1 MESGVIGGQVVGA
14 DGEHLRLADGTE
26 ILAGARFCPPDFP
39 AGTVV
44 TVWYRTVQGQRIAEV
59 IRVRPTR

>member
-1 MESGVIGGQVVGA
+1 MKSGVIGGRVVGG
-14 DGEHLRLADGTE
+14 DGEHLLLADGTE
-26 ILAGARFCPPDFP
+26 ILAGAGFCLPDFP

-59 IRVRPTR
+59 IRVRPNQ

>member
-1 MESGVIGGQVVGA
+1 MESRVIGEQVVGG
-14 DGEHLRLADGTE
+14 DGEHLQLADGTE
-26 ILAGARFCPPDFP
+26 ILAGVGFCLPDFP

-44 TVWYRTVQGQRIAEV
+44 TVWYRTVQDQRIAEV